1 MHKVIDINNVGNF
14 QLLLKFNDGESKLIN
29 FEPLIGDGISAPLLD
44 KAYFSKVSIDNGG
57 GIEWPNGMDFCPN
70 FLKDYVMNSEFQ
82 KESKVG

>member
-1 MHKVIDINNVGNF
+1 MHRVIDINNVGNF
-14 QLLLKFNDGESKLIN
+14 QLLLKFNEGESKLIN

-70 FLKDYVMNSEFQ
+70 ILKDYVTNSEFQ
-82 KESKVG
+82 IESKVS